1 MGNTAVKDD
10 TLLFALQ
17 QLTLSYSKSY
27 SSADCVPFVFRLC
40 FIRLPNERRIKH
52 RRKTNELFKGTS

>member
-17 QLTLSYSKSY
+17 QLTLFIVK
-27 SSADCVPFVFRLC
+27 V
-40 FIRLPNERRIKH
+40 IRLPIVSH
-52 RRKTNELFKGTS
+52 SSFVCVLFVCRMRDE

>member
-17 QLTLSYSKSY
+17 QLTLFIVK
-27 SSADCVPFVFRLC
+27 V
-40 FIRLPNERRIKH
+40 IRLPIVSH
-52 RRKTNELFKGTS
+52 SSFVCVLFVSHSADE